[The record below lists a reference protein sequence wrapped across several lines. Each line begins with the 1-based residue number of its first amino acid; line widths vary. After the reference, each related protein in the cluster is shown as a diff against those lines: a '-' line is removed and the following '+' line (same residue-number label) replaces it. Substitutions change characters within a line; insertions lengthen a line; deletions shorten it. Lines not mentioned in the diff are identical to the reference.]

1 MIQWVLVSYLF
12 NFLFHFFIFNW
23 GILMTYVPPQSPVSQ
38 NTITLGI
45 RFSAYEF
52 RGCKYSGHS
61 RKREPWKTISI
72 GALNQTP
79 CWALGTWHEQ
89 VLPDLALID
98 SESTGR
104 NQQLKRQLRPRV
116 TSVVEKEHI
125 GCVGAHERTPRRDMG

>member
-1 MIQWVLVSYLF
+1 MRYSGYLLVIYLIF
-12 NFLFHFFIFNW
+12 YFIFLFLIGDSHD
-23 GILMTYVPPQSPVSQ
+23 VPTSPKPCVQ

-61 RKREPWKTISI
+61 RKREPWKPISI

-79 CWALGTWHEQ
+79 CWALGIWHEQ
-89 VLPDLALID
+89 VLLDLALID

-104 NQQLKRQLRPRV
+104 KQQLKRQLQHRV
-116 TSVVEKEHI
+116 TSEEHV
-125 GCVGAHERTPRRDMG
+125 GSVGAHERAPRQDMG